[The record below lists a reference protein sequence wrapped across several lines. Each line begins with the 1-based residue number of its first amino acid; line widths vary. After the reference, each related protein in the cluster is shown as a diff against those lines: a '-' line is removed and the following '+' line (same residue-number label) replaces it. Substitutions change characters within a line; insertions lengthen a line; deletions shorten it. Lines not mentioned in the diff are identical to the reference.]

1 MIIRRGDPVET
12 WLRRIGFK
20 NLEIQN
26 YLDGKSVDW
35 ADMVFRMV
43 FVRIIMQSISGKTK
57 RGKLL
62 LVYGM
67 DRQ

>member
-1 MIIRRGDPVET
+1 MKYDNSTGDPVET

-35 ADMVFRMV
+35 ADMVFKMV
-43 FVRIIMQSISGKTK
+43 FVRIIMQVF
-57 RGKLL
+57 RE
-62 LVYGM
+62 
-67 DRQ
+67 RQKG